1 MSNAGL
7 QFGVL
12 GPLQLRAGGDL
23 VPLGAPKQRAVLA
36 TLLMSRNRAVSVDAL
51 IDAVW
56 DQSPVPAA
64 RTSIHSYVSNL
75 RRLLGSGSHDPNR
88 VLASVSPGYQLNV
101 ADADCDIGRFVT
113 EKNAGVHAAA
123 AGRFEDASTYLSA
136 ALAEW
141 RGPFLD
147 DLREFAFVDTF
158 ATALSEVRVAVH
170 TALAEAEIACGR
182 ADGIIPRLEVLSAEH
197 LFRERLWAQLITAYY
212 VTERQSDALNAY
224 QRLKANL
231 AENLGI
237 DPGPT
242 VRSLHER
249 ILRQEPL
256 DTHETAQTTAT
267 HAIVGLGPHTGTL
280 AAPSAVAE
288 LRRRD
293 GQCYRLEGSTRIGR
307 RPDNDIVVDD
317 DEVSRYHAVVID
329 TAGSFVISDLR
340 STNGVQVGGR
350 RIRGSA
356 TLADGDH
363 IRIGGHEFIFEIR
376 AC

>member
-1 MSNAGL
+1 MSNVGL

-12 GPLQLRAGGDL
+12 GPLQLRAGSAL

-36 TLLMSRNRAVSVDAL
+36 MLVMNRNHAVSVDAL

-56 DQSPVPAA
+56 GDSPVPAA

-75 RRLLGSGSHDPNR
+75 RRLLSSAVRDPNK
-88 VLASVSPGYQLNV
+88 VLASMPPGYQLNV
-101 ADADCDIGRFVT
+101 ADADCDLGRFVT

-123 AGRFEDASTYLSA
+123 SGRFEDASTYLTA

-147 DLREFAFVDTF
+147 DLREFAFVDPF
-158 ATALSEVRVAVH
+158 ATALAELRVAVQ
-170 TALAEAEIACGR
+170 TAHAEAEIACGR
-182 ADGIIPRLEVLSAEH
+182 ADAIIPRLELLSAEH
-197 LFRERLWAQLITAYY
+197 PYRERLWAQLITAYY

-224 QRLKANL
+224 QRLKTNL

-242 VRSLHER
+242 IRSLHEQ

-256 DTHETAQTTAT
+256 DASQAAQTTAT
-267 HAIVGLGPHTGTL
+267 RRIDDPSLQTGTL
-280 AAPSAVAE
+280 AGPSASAE
-288 LRRRD
+288 LVGD
-293 GQCYRLEGSTRIGR
+293 AGQRYLLQSSNRIGR
-307 RPDNDIVVDD
+307 RHDNDIVLDD
-317 DEVSRYHAVVID
+317 DDVSRYHAVVID
-329 TAGSFVISDLR
+329 TGSGFVISDLR
-340 STNGVQVGGR
+340 STNGVIVAGR

-356 TLADGDH
+356 TLAHGDQ
-363 IRIGGHEFIFEIR
+363 IRIGSHEFTFEIR
-376 AC
+376 